1 MWLARQREVEF
12 DRNLWVKGNFF
23 FFSDKFK
30 GGVAVTNFGSDDV

>member
-23 FFSDKFK
+23 FCDKFK